1 MRKLDS
7 SEIFLIVANIFPIIG
22 IFFFDWSIF
31 SVLIAYWVETGVV
44 LFYALVKGVYLAI
57 NRKKKEDVSEVLF
70 SIILNIA
77 MYGCAMLIYF
87 AVILNLAYPF
97 SGIETTLSGVFKE
110 YIKEIILMTVVF
122 LISHGQSFYFNL
134 IKNKEAEK
142 IEVKE
147 LLSDSAH
154 ELFIRFLF
162 MQSIAIIGWWIFEVT
177 KGPIYLY
184 VLFIIAKTLID
195 LNGHRKKHEME
206 SYKNF
211 VPDKN
216 TPKPKYVH
224 PQSYLL

>member
-7 SEIFLIVANIFPIIG
+7 SEIFLIAANIFPIIG

-31 SVLIAYWVETGVV
+31 SVLIAYLVETGVI
-44 LFYALVKGVYLAI
+44 LFYALIKGVYLAMS
-57 NRKKKEDVSEVLF
+57 RKKKEDVSDVLF
-70 SIILNIA
+70 YTILNLA

-87 AVILNLAYPF
+87 AVILDLAYPL

-110 YIKEIILMTVVF
+110 YIKEIALMTVVF

-147 LLSDSAH
+147 MLSDSTH
-154 ELFIRFLF
+154 ELFIRFFF
-162 MQSIAIIGWWIFEVT
+162 MQLIAMVGWWILELT

-184 VLFIIAKTLID
+184 VIFILGKIVID
-195 LNGHRKKHEME
+195 LSGHRRKHA
-206 SYKNF
+206 
-211 VPDKN
+211 V
-216 TPKPKYVH
+216 
-224 PQSYLL
+224 